1 MDNETLLKKIKELE
15 ETIEH
20 LQFKQD
26 LLFNN
31 STVDRYLYE
40 LNITKK
46 QYNQIMDL
54 FEKYR
59 NQIAHNQPVNHSN
72 FEAEIYAIF
81 DKENKNQNNKNL
93 INNYHFVEG
102 LAMSFWEERRW
113 EEVFMELYGKMPK
126 YKYLEKDK

>member
-1 MDNETLLKKIKELE
+1 MDNESLLKKIKQLE

-31 STVDRYLYE
+31 SPVDRYLYE
-40 LNITKK
+40 FNITKK

-54 FEKYR
+54 FDKYR
-59 NQIAHNQPVNHSN
+59 NQIDHKQPVSHNK
-72 FEAEIYAIF
+72 FEEEIYTIF
-81 DKENKNQNNKNL
+81 DKENEHQSYKNL
-93 INNYHFVEG
+93 IHNYHFVEG
-102 LAMSFWEERRW
+102 LAMSFWEEKRW

-126 YKYLEKDK
+126 YKYLEKGK

>member
-1 MDNETLLKKIKELE
+1 MDNESLLKKIKQLE

-20 LQFKQD
+20 LQYKQD

-40 LNITKK
+40 SNITKK

-59 NQIAHNQPVNHSN
+59 NQIFHKQPVNHNN
-72 FEAEIYAIF
+72 FETEIYAIF
-81 DKENKNQNNKNL
+81 DKENENQSYKNL
-93 INNYHFVEG
+93 IHNYHFVEG
-102 LAMSFWEERRW
+102 LAMSFWEEGRW

-126 YKYLEKDK
+126 YKYLEEDK